1 MTARRFDLPLAEAAL
16 TRFMPWTIAALVY
29 LAVLALAVA
38 AVADG
43 ALRLYGPRARLAT
56 VTLPAVP
63 DAGQSAQE
71 IAAALGV
78 LQKTRGVTSVTLVPT
93 EELEQ
98 LVEPWLGGVETDGHL
113 PLPRLIDVTLD
124 PQAET
129 DLAALRDR
137 LQEVAAGATLGVEAG
152 SDDRAERMAAFVRAW
167 GGGAGVLALLG
178 SVLAVALITRVS
190 LRAQARIVELL
201 RSMGA
206 PDSYLAGQFERYAL
220 WSGLRGGL
228 AGFALAALTILALLS
243 SGRAMEFAGPVALQL
258 RPLDWLLLACV
269 PAVSVLLVTAIAR
282 MTAARG
288 LAQLS

>member
-1 MTARRFDLPLAEAAL
+1 MKARRFDLPLDETGP
-16 TRFMPWTIAALVY
+16 TRFMPWAIAALVY
-29 LAVLALAVA
+29 LAVLALALA

-43 ALRLYGPRARLAT
+43 ALRLYGLRARLVT

-63 DAGQSAQE
+63 DPGQSAQE

-78 LQKTRGVTSVTLVPT
+78 LEQTPGVTSATLVPT
-93 EELEQ
+93 QELEQ
-98 LVEPWLGGVETDGHL
+98 LVEPWLGDVETNGYL

-124 PQAET
+124 PQAEP
-129 DLAALRDR
+129 DLPALKDR
-137 LQEVAAGATLGVEAG
+137 LQEVVAGATLGVEAR
-152 SDDRAERMAAFVRAW
+152 SRDRAERMAAFVRAW
-167 GGGAGVLALLG
+167 GGGTGVLALLG
-178 SVLAVALITRVS
+178 SVLAVAVITRVS
-190 LRAQARIVELL
+190 LRAQAQIVELL

-206 PDSYLAGQFERYAL
+206 PDSYLARQFERYAL
-220 WSGLRGGL
+220 WSALRGGL

-243 SGRAMEFAGPVALQL
+243 SSRAMELAGPVALQL

-269 PAVSVLLVTAIAR
+269 PLVSVLLVTAIAR